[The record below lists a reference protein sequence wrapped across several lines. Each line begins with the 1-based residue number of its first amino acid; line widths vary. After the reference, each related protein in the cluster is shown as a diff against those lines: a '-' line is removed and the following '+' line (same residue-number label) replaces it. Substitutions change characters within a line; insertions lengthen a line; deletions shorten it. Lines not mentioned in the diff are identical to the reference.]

1 MITRLQLH
9 NWRAYENLDLEF
21 GPGATF
27 IVASNGIGKTSL
39 IMALAWGLFGEESDV
54 EAAREIRGDADS
66 TTVVIDVRF
75 PSGGDIRIARSV
87 NRKKKITLKA
97 DLPDRTI
104 TTQSELDALL
114 TDEFGAEPHVLAQL
128 TVMMHGGAVDTAV
141 GEFELRDHLAGVFG
155 VTPLFDAA
163 RAAKTVTDRAGSETR
178 KLKTARRTGEKE
190 RTELEDDLN
199 GIERDLGE
207 IRTAR
212 GAAVR
217 DRDAASLILDSAN
230 EWSRFQARTKQR
242 QDAMRPLVQRASE
255 LLQRSLTAEDVIF
268 SLEEAERSLLSVA
281 SDSEGKA
288 ASAQGKT
295 ELIEAAMSQLEGAES
310 VCPTCLRPMSEHEAE
325 QAETEHLKHLREL
338 AVVVD
343 DARNEAQRNRE
354 RATDVRRVLDEIR
367 ELPIPLKPTSAPVD
381 LDVDEAREEIEIKQ
395 SKIDEHDQRL
405 AILGTSTLSVEE
417 SLKELDEADQIA
429 KQLERVYRMEAIGAA
444 AADSLEATGKAIM
457 KRYIEPL
464 AQEIEMR
471 WKKVFGSGGLEI
483 SPEGHLTRRVG
494 TRQLGFESFS
504 GGEKVWAQL
513 LTRLLVTSASTK
525 APFVWLDEPLEHLD
539 PRLRKIVAGTLAK
552 ATSGVGIRQ
561 VIVTTYESELARQLM
576 EDVRSASLIYVTT
589 SP

>member
-1 MITRLQLH
+1 MITRLRLH
-9 NWRAYENLDLEF
+9 NWRAYENLDLEL

-39 IMALAWGLFGEESDV
+39 IMALSWGLFGEESDV

-75 PSGGDIRIARSV
+75 PSGGGIRIERSV
-87 NRKKKITLKA
+87 NRKRRITFKA
-97 DLPDRTI
+97 DLSDRTI

-128 TVMMHGGAVDTAV
+128 TVMMHGGAVDTAG
-141 GEFELRDHLAGVFG
+141 GEFDLRDHLAGVFG

-163 RAAKTVTDRAGSETR
+163 RAAKAFTDRAASDTR

-190 RTELEDDLN
+190 RTELENDLS
-199 GIERDLGE
+199 GIVRDLGG

-212 GAAVR
+212 EAAVR
-217 DRDAASLILDSAN
+217 DRDAASLILDTAS
-230 EWSRFQARTKQR
+230 EWSKFQASTKQR
-242 QDAMRPLVQRASE
+242 QDAMKPLVQRASE
-255 LLQRSLTAEDVIF
+255 LLQRSLTVETVLT
-268 SLEEAERSLLSVA
+268 SLGEAERSLISAA
-281 SDSEGKA
+281 SGEEGKA
-288 ASAQGKT
+288 ASARGKS
-295 ELIEAAMSQLEGAES
+295 ELIQAAMSQLEGAES

-325 QAETEHLKHLREL
+325 QAEIEHLKHLREL
-338 AVVVD
+338 AAAID
-343 DARNEAQRNRE
+343 DAEEEAQRNRE
-354 RATDVRRVLDEIR
+354 RATDARRLLDQIR
-367 ELPIPLKPTSAPVD
+367 ELPVPLRPTSAAVE
-381 LDVDEAREEIEIKQ
+381 LDVDEARKLIEVKQ
-395 SKIDEHDQRL
+395 SKIDELDQRL
-405 AILGTSTLSVEE
+405 AILGTSKLTLEK

-429 KQLERVYRMEAIGAA
+429 KQLEHAYRMEAIGAGA
-444 AADSLEATGKAIM
+444 ENSFEATGKAIM
-457 KRYIEPL
+457 RRYIEPL

-494 TRQLGFESFS
+494 TRVLGFESFS

-552 ATSGVGIRQ
+552 ATSGVGLRQ

-589 SP
+589 SS